1 MVVRVSPCSFDV
13 YADDPDDRM
22 MTILMTIYICLYVL
36 KIDAYN
42 RMCLVDLN
50 IIMHIAFHRQLMT
63 IYK

>member
-1 MVVRVSPCSFDV
+1 
-13 YADDPDDRM
+13 
-22 MTILMTIYICLYVL
+22 MTIYIICLYVL

-50 IIMHIAFHRQLMT
+50 IMHIAFHKQLMT